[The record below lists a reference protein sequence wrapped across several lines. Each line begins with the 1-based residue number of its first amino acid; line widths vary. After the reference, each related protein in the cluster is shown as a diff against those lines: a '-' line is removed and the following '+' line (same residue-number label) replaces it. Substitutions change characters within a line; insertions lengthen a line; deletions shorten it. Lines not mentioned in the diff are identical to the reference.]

1 MNSRLIVVKVLLQ
14 VTLHGRNLP
23 DAIASYADKI
33 EENDRGLIQAMSYGV
48 IRLYPRLQFIANQL
62 ISKPLKTKDQDVILL
77 ILSGLYQ
84 LIEMRIPDHAAVSET
99 VNVLQLLSILGVY
112 LI

>member
-1 MNSRLIVVKVLLQ
+1 MNSRLAVVKILFQ
-14 VTLHGRNLP
+14 VTQHGRNLP
-23 DAIASYADKI
+23 DAITHYADKI

-48 IRLYPRLQFIANQL
+48 IRLYPRLHFIANQL
-62 ISKPLKTKDQDVILL
+62 ISKPLKNKDQDVVLL

-99 VNVLQLLSILGVY
+99 VKSLRH
-112 LI
+112 